1 MKPIEEFKKFYDSQL
16 MPDLIVMETD
26 RKKTV
31 RKILITL
38 VPVAIITLLLI
49 PLLQMFAVVLGGI
62 ICVGIFVFITKGY
75 VSDFKQ
81 KVISKIVHFID
92 KNLTYIPEDYI
103 SHGEFALSD
112 IFLRHADSF
121 KGDDRVY
128 GKIGATKI
136 NFSECVAKYRTKD
149 SKGRTQYTTFFKG
162 LFFIAD
168 FNKHFKGKTIVLPD
182 TAEKLFG
189 SIGSFLQKRNMARPE
204 LIKLE
209 DPEFEK
215 HFVVYADDQIE
226 ARYILSTSLMRRI
239 TDYKKKTNKKIHLS
253 FVASKVF
260 VAVSYKKNLL
270 EPRVFRTML
279 DFNVIKEYYEDL
291 QLAISI
297 VEELNLNTRI
307 WSKQ

>member
-1 MKPIEEFKKFYDSQL
+1 MKSVEEFRKFYDSQL
-16 MPDLIVMETD
+16 LPDLLLMEED

-31 RKILITL
+31 RKIFTVL
-38 VPVAIITLLLI
+38 VPTVIIILLLF
-49 PLLQMFAVVLGGI
+49 PLLQMFAIVLGGVV
-62 ICVGIFVFITKGY
+62 CVGIFLFIIKGY

-81 KVISKIVHFID
+81 KVIAKIVNFID
-92 KNLTYIPEDYI
+92 KNLTYIPEDHI
-103 SHGEFALSD
+103 SRGEFGLSN
-112 IFLRHADSF
+112 IFLHHADSF

-128 GKIGATKI
+128 GKIGATEI
-136 NFSECVAKYRTKD
+136 NFSECVAKYKTKD

-182 TAEKLFG
+182 TAEKLLG
-189 SIGSFLQKRNMARPE
+189 SIGSFLQKRNFARPQ

-226 ARYILSTSLMRRI
+226 ARYILSTSLMKRI
-239 TDYKKKTNKKIHLS
+239 CDYKNITGKKIHLS
-253 FVASKVF
+253 FVASKIF

-270 EPRVFRTML
+270 EPRVFRTLL
-279 DFNVIKEYYEDL
+279 DFNIINEYYENL

>member
-1 MKPIEEFKKFYDSQL
+1 MKSIEEFRKFYDTNL
-16 MPDLIVMETD
+16 LPDLMVMEED

-31 RKILITL
+31 RKILIILIPTAIVTL
-38 VPVAIITLLLI
+38 ALI
-49 PLLQMFAVVLGGI
+49 PLLQMFALILGI
-62 ICVGIFVFITKGY
+62 IICAGVFTFMIKGY
-75 VSDFKQ
+75 VTDFKQ
-81 KVISKIVHFID
+81 KVITKIVGYID
-92 KNLTYIPEDYI
+92 KNLTYIPQDHV
-103 SHGEFALSD
+103 SHGEFALSN
-112 IFLRHADSF
+112 IFLHHADSY

-128 GKIGATKI
+128 GKIGATEI
-136 NFSECVAKYRTKD
+136 NFSECIAKYRTKD
-149 SKGRTQYTTFFKG
+149 SKGRTHYTTFFKG

-189 SIGSFLQKRNMARPE
+189 SIGSFLQKRNLARPE

-215 HFVVYADDQIE
+215 FFVVYADDQIE
-226 ARYILSTSLMRRI
+226 ARYILSTSLMKRI
-239 TDYKKKTNKKIHLS
+239 CDYKKKSNKKIYLS

-270 EPRVFRTML
+270 EPRIFRTML
-279 DFNVIKEYYEDL
+279 DFNIIKEYYEDL